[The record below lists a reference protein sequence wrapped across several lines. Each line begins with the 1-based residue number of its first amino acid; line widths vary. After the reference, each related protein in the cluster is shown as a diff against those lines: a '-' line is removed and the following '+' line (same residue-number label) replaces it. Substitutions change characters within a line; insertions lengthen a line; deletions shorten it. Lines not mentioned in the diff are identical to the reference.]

1 MIVVFLR
8 FANWFLR
15 NDIAFR
21 KKIIIFV
28 KIKKDKIL
36 GNNPL
41 GFVKTFL
48 FVLSEKWLLFLFI
61 LSKKMVFIRLDL
73 VKITNTNA
81 RYEKIYPF
89 DDSHAFGCVQY
100 DGAGTGEIHLPGCSE
115 ER

>member
-48 FVLSEKWLLFLFI
+48 FVLSEKC
-61 LSKKMVFIRLDL
+61 K
-73 VKITNTNA
+73 
-81 RYEKIYPF
+81 
-89 DDSHAFGCVQY
+89 
-100 DGAGTGEIHLPGCSE
+100 
-115 ER
+115 